1 MAQATQTLREL
12 HSILTQLAELRGRLE
27 RGPRQIRAREGA
39 VVQLQTALEAA
50 KELVKQARLSAD
62 RKQLDLET
70 SEQRIAGW
78 RVNLNACSSNKEY
91 QTLTEQ
97 IAAAEMAGSVLGDE
111 ILETLERIDDLS
123 ARVAEAEQH
132 LATGRR
138 ELEKTTTEVESAAD
152 GLRQEIARLEAELS
166 TVQKRLPGDFKAEY
180 ARIVGARGDEGLAA
194 SEEGVCTGCGQQ
206 ITANQQ
212 NNLSLEKPVLCGG
225 CGCMLYLGD

>member
-39 VVQLQTALEAA
+39 VVQLQAALAAA
-50 KELVKQARLSAD
+50 KEQVKQARMTAD

-70 SEQRIAGW
+70 SEQRIANW

-91 QTLTEQ
+91 QMLTEQ

-111 ILETLERIDDLS
+111 ILETLERIDDLA

-132 LATGRR
+132 LASGNR
-138 ELEKTTTEVESAAD
+138 ELEKTATEVESAAD
-152 GLRQEIARLEAELS
+152 GLRQEIARLEGELA
-166 TVQKRLPGDFKAEY
+166 TTQKRLPGDFKAEY
-180 ARIVGARGDEGLAA
+180 SRIIGARGDEGLA
-194 SEEGVCTGCGQQ
+194 SVEDGVCTGCGQQ
-206 ITANQQ
+206 ITVNQQ
-212 NNLSLEKPVLCGG
+212 NNLTLEKPVLCGG
-225 CGCMLYLGD
+225 CGCMLYLAE